1 MEPEKSV
8 QNLTQDRDF
17 IDEQAIK
24 NSLFVL
30 TPQQQSW
37 IDYKA
42 ISGIVYNRENES
54 MRKMSVAEFARKVG
68 VSRETLYE
76 WRNQI
81 PNFWERVAERR
92 KEMHKTEWL
101 AKMHE
106 KWKIKALGFD
116 NWQITEA
123 WLINFDPD
131 YKSPKLKVEHE
142 IGDSLADALN
152 IARERRA
159 REQRV
164 IEGELVDGQPDA

>member
-1 MEPEKSV
+1 MEPTKSL
-8 QNLTQDRDF
+8 QSLTEDRDF
-17 IDEQAIK
+17 IDETPIK
-24 NSLFVL
+24 ASLYVL

-42 ISGIVYNRENES
+42 ISGIVYNRDTEG
-54 MRKMSVAEFARKVG
+54 MRKMTVAEFARQVG

-92 KEMHKTEWL
+92 KELAKTEWL
-101 AKMHE
+101 VKMHE

-116 NWQITEA
+116 NWQVTEA

-142 IGDSLADALN
+142 LGDGLADALN
-152 IARERRA
+152 IARERRSKERRA
-159 REQRV
+159 
-164 IEGELVDGQPDA
+164 IEAEVVDGHPDA